1 MENRRNCNAQ
11 RAKRNRAKA
20 KAELQKL
27 KAFNAFMFNKY
38 PKQVWEFERLHQAI
52 SGEQNKEEA
61 EAAVAEAVLN
71 FPVHASKVKAKE

>member
-1 MENRRNCNAQ
+1 MENRRNCHAQ

-27 KAFNAFMFNKY
+27 KAFYAFMFNKD
-38 PKQVWEFERLHQAI
+38 PKQVLEFEWLRQAS
-52 SGEQNKEEA
+52 SGEQNEEEA

-71 FPVHASKVKAKE
+71 FDLSMLQK